1 MIGHISR
8 LLSFALMHSLNHKLK
23 LFVHIFLKKLYKNL
37 DDIKCVFV
45 DEAQFLSSKQIDD
58 LFTISKV
65 FDVAVI
71 CYGLRI
77 NFKMEAFEGSK
88 RLLEVA
94 DILEELKTICSCGK
108 VARYCGRIVNGKF
121 ALDGEE
127 VVIDGSSENIEY
139 VPLCGDCYLK
149 KVKKLDYN
157 SIRKRGEI
165 DG

>member
-1 MIGHISR
+1 
-8 LLSFALMHSLNHKLK
+8 
-23 LFVHIFLKKLYKNL
+23 
-37 DDIKCVFV
+37 
-45 DEAQFLSSKQIDD
+45 
-58 LFTISKV
+58 
-65 FDVAVI
+65 
-71 CYGLRI
+71 
-77 NFKMEAFEGSK
+77 MEAFEGSK